1 MLFLIKLLDV
11 PMKMCYNY
19 VMNKSKI
26 QARTLVSIALL
37 AAISYILTLVSFPLP
52 FMPSFLKLDFSD
64 FPSLLAAFT
73 FGPFSGVAVQ
83 FIKNAVAA
91 LSSSSAGIG
100 ELANFV
106 MGGSLAFTSGLIYKK
121 RHTMKG
127 AVASLIIGTLI
138 MSLAACVMN
147 YFVLFPLYSAFMP
160 LTAIIKSASE
170 FVPFIKTKLDVMI
183 FTIFPFNLIKGTI
196 ISIITFLLY
205 KRLKPL
211 MKKAGGA

>member
-1 MLFLIKLLDV
+1 
-11 PMKMCYNY
+11 MK
-19 VMNKSKI
+19 KTKI
-26 QARTLVSIALL
+26 QTRTIVIIALL
-37 AAISYILTLVSFPLP
+37 SAISYILTLISFPLP

-73 FGPFSGVAVQ
+73 FGPLSGVAVQ

-91 LSSSSAGIG
+91 LSSSSGGIG

-106 MGGSLAFTSGLIYKK
+106 MGGTMALSAGLIYKK
-121 RHTMKG
+121 YRTLRG
-127 AVASLIIGTLI
+127 ALISLIIGTVL
-138 MSLAACVMN
+138 MSIAACVMN

-160 LTAIIKSASE
+160 LEQIIEAASS

-183 FTIFPFNLIKGTI
+183 FTIFPFNLIKGAV

-205 KRLKPL
+205 KRLRPFL
-211 MKKAGGA
+211 KKAGS